1 MKSVKQQFIDLK
13 EGKMTQ
19 AQFMRNIRMSLP
31 QYVTNVS
38 SFEDTIKILKN
49 KAILNEADIKDKN
62 QEKLEQYDQYTYT
75 LNGKEVFPEL
85 AFFNNILKA
94 ELDDNIYRISEPVNG
109 VVELNPIKGKTG
121 MYTEADIYGIA
132 GDPEAEAE
140 RKSADIG
147 IKPTQTPEE
156 KYGVDKRIDQFE
168 LNFLKKMYSKTP
180 TEKLK
185 KMIDDLEQRMSLNES
200 YTTNTSGKELYSKFS
215 EINNLNGQEVLIGID
230 YEMIKNCDL
239 TKNEAT
245 KIVIK
250 NLKKN
255 PIYYTAQ
262 DMSAVEN
269 YELKYSGG
277 KSANAEAR
285 RMQPYAADKVI
296 DKKMGMQLVK
306 GVEKVKA
313 SSNKAHKET
322 NKPEGTIKM
331 MSLVAK
337 SSRGVKK
344 MDATGEKMKKLAL
357 KENQDVDLN
366 TLNNILNNH
375 DWYFE
380 MSDDE
385 RAYSAGKAM
394 ETKLQTLAR
403 KLGQEGV
410 NAYNDVQSKIFPTKS
425 PLTLEKPLN
434 TFKKIK
440 SNEPS
445 NPKLDALRDKI
456 SKMIMKEYSRLAG
469 GDNMT
474 DTAGHMMDTSTN
486 NDLFEVKA
494 SSLSIGDKFKMAAG
508 LGKFVMGEEVEV
520 SSIEPFGNDIKLVL
534 SNGKDKDD
542 FYLDRNN

>member
-1 MKSVKQQFIDLK
+1 
-13 EGKMTQ
+13 
-19 AQFMRNIRMSLP
+19 
-31 QYVTNVS
+31 
-38 SFEDTIKILKN
+38 
-49 KAILNEADIKDKN
+49 
-62 QEKLEQYDQYTYT
+62 
-75 LNGKEVFPEL
+75 
-85 AFFNNILKA
+85 
-94 ELDDNIYRISEPVNG
+94 
-109 VVELNPIKGKTG
+109 
-121 MYTEADIYGIA
+121 
-132 GDPEAEAE
+132 
-140 RKSADIG
+140 
-147 IKPTQTPEE
+147 
-156 KYGVDKRIDQFE
+156 
-168 LNFLKKMYSKTP
+168 MYSKTP

-269 YELKYSGG
+269 YELKYIGG

-366 TLNNILNNH
+366 TLNNMLNNH

>member
-269 YELKYSGG
+269 YELKYIGG

-366 TLNNILNNH
+366 TLNNMLNNH

>member
-215 EINNLNGQEVLIGID
+215 EINNLNGQEVSIGID

-269 YELKYSGG
+269 YELKYIGG

-366 TLNNILNNH
+366 TLNNMLNNH

-425 PLTLEKPLN
+425 LLTLEKPLN